1 MLGSVLED
9 YTFKRSQTTET
20 ILRKKNKAG
29 RIMLP
34 DFRPYCL
41 IQSYTHQNSLILA
54 LKTDT
59 DQWNR
64 LDSPEINSHTYGH
77 QKEPRIYNEEKTVS
91 SINSAGKTRQIHI
104 KK

>member
-1 MLGSVLED
+1 MLGSVLEG
-9 YTFKRSQTTET
+9 YTFKRPQIAKT
-20 ILRKKNKAG
+20 ILRKKSKAG

-34 DFRPYCL
+34 DFRSYSL

-64 LDSPEINSHTYGH
+64 IDSPETNSRTYGH
-77 QKEPRIYNEEKTVS
+77 QKEPRIYNEKKTVS
-91 SINSAGKTRQIHI
+91 SINSAGKTRQIQI